1 MPSLAAWQAA
11 DIPAGPDPMI
21 ATRYIRDIAKPPG
34 ELQSIAN
41 DRPGGRVFALDEVI
55 EHGPAR
61 NSRRRGGYR
70 DARGARGRSFEGK
83 NRRRLGPLRPI
94 AILF

>member
-41 DRPGGRVFALDEVI
+41 DRPGGRVFALDEV
-55 EHGPAR
+55 
-61 NSRRRGGYR
+61 
-70 DARGARGRSFEGK
+70 
-83 NRRRLGPLRPI
+83 
-94 AILF
+94 